1 MREQKAELMD
11 FGKRLRE
18 LRDERS
24 LTQEKLAHLAGLE
37 RTYISQAE
45 QGRRNTTILTLQ
57 KLATAL
63 EVDITELLMPPT
75 GEVDQD

>member
-1 MREQKAELMD
+1 MD